1 LADDGKERM
10 KVNEREEEGES
21 EIRGENERE
30 KERKRKTA
38 VLLRQYFTNFRL
50 LPGKIK

>member
-1 LADDGKERM
+1 M
-10 KVNEREEEGES
+10 KVSEREEEEES
-21 EIRGENERE
+21 KIRGENERE
-30 KERKRKTA
+30 REIKEGGRKTA